1 MNIGVEVENI
11 KMETTEIQADT
22 VEKVAM
28 HSAKEASDKLKCT
41 VLKNDTGLYVEVL
54 NESICLL

>member
-28 HSAKEASDKLKCT
+28 YSAKEANDKLKCT
-41 VLKNDTGLYVEVL
+41 VLKMILDYM
-54 NESICLL
+54 